1 MIDLEGVFGARVI
14 KMDVIPFARAFG
26 FCAVKPCTTVPIKA
40 PIGGPLRI
48 NWVCEFYSDK
58 AVYTFSHKQTKS
70 RDFADGTKSWFID
83 LVSLSAEVMQT
94 IHNTSELNQLA
105 KINEALYLI

>member
-1 MIDLEGVFGARVI
+1 
-14 KMDVIPFARAFG
+14 
-26 FCAVKPCTTVPIKA
+26 VPIKA

-48 NWVCEFYSDK
+48 NRVCEFCADK
-58 AVYTFSHKQTKS
+58 AVYTFSRIRTKS
-70 RDFADGTKSWFID
+70 RDFPDGTKSWFID
-83 LVSLSAEVMQT
+83 LASLSAEVMQT